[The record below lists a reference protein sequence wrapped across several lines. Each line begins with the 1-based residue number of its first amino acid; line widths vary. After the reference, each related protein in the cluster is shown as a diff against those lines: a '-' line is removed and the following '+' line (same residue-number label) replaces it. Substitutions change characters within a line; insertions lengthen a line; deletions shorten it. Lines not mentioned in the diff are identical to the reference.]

1 MWFLYIYIYI
11 LLYVGEKHLEIFSL
25 CYLFF
30 SFLFQVIL
38 LVMSIKLM
46 DQIRRKQDFM
56 ALLESNRYVPGAF

>member
-1 MWFLYIYIYI
+1 MLVKSI
-11 LLYVGEKHLEIFSL
+11 LKYFP
-25 CYLFF
+25 CANF

-56 ALLESNRYVPGAF
+56 ALLESNRYIPGAF